1 MRIADATPDI
11 DHRTPLEVDTQARTS
26 GARAAAARAL
36 GTLSVNDDNEAALA
50 RAGAIDP
57 LVKLLGPST
66 SGVREDTGKAHRNI
80 SANDDNAVALARAGA
95 IDPLVKLL
103 GAGTSG
109 ERQAASR
116 ALRSLSLNPEAHNRV
131 GVQEVA

>member
-1 MRIADATPDI
+1 MSSSEKQWKIEGKLVEHHEKIYENRKKIGRKAIP
-11 DHRTPLEVDTQARTS
+11 
-26 GARAAAARAL
+26 
-36 GTLSVNDDNEAALA
+36 GT
-50 RAGAIDP
+50 
-57 LVKLLGPST
+57 
-66 SGVREDTGKAHRNI
+66 VRN
-80 SANDDNAVALARAGA
+80 ANFGTGA

>member
-1 MRIADATPDI
+1 M
-11 DHRTPLEVDTQARTS
+11 
-26 GARAAAARAL
+26 
-36 GTLSVNDDNEAALA
+36 NDDNEVAVA
-50 RAGAIDP
+50 RPGAIHP
-57 LVKLLGPST
+57 LVKLLGAST